1 MKVVRCEKKLH
12 WYDADAYP
20 ICPHCNP
27 GAGKLPQSDTAGGK
41 TPSIQRGFAT
51 QRDAVSGRSA
61 ERNGADPF
69 GRFPEEG
76 GAAANAG
83 PAFSPA
89 DRWDPTVSAFSPLA
103 EEPPYDPAVQ
113 WEPSGPAFSPDPAG
127 PSHGS
132 AQRWE
137 PTVSAFS
144 PNPAY
149 DGWDDGSPSFANAG
163 VPDPYAAD
171 PYAADPYAPDP
182 GYADPYGQDRY
193 GDVSISELRQE
204 ISDVSNSSVDKTVSY
219 FGRVTA
225 AGGPEAAAANEQA
238 SAGGAPVV
246 GWLVCI
252 HGPHFGQSFE
262 IRAGKNAIGRSPDN
276 DIVLSLDP
284 TISGNRHAWVTYE
297 AKHRNFIL
305 RAGEGRYPDLNGEL
319 VIYGAPLKTYDLIGL
334 GEETVLMFVALC
346 GENFGWET
354 YLNKE

>member
-12 WYDADAYP
+12 WYDADAYLL
-20 ICPHCNP
+20 CPHCNP
-27 GAGKLPQSDTAGGK
+27 GAGKLPQPEAGGK
-41 TPSIQRGFAT
+41 TPSQQRGFAP
-51 QRDAVSGRSA
+51 QPEAARSW
-61 ERNGADPF
+61 P
-69 GRFPEEG
+69 
-76 GAAANAG
+76 
-83 PAFSPA
+83 PA

-103 EEPPYDPAVQ
+103 EEPPYDPAQ
-113 WEPSGPAFSPDPAG
+113 WEPAQACAPDPAG
-127 PSHGS
+127 PAYGP

-144 PNPAY
+144 PLPTEPAY
-149 DGWDDGSPSFANAG
+149 GEWDAGSPA
-163 VPDPYAAD
+163 PDPYAQD
-171 PYAADPYAPDP
+171 PGYAAPGYADP
-182 GYADPYGQDRY
+182 GYADPFGQDRY

-225 AGGPEAAAANEQA
+225 AGGPEAVAPAERPAV
-238 SAGGAPVV
+238 SGTPVV
-246 GWLVCI
+246 GWLVCVG
-252 HGPHFGQSFE
+252 GPHFGQSFE

-284 TISGNRHAWVTYE
+284 TVSGSRHAWVTYE